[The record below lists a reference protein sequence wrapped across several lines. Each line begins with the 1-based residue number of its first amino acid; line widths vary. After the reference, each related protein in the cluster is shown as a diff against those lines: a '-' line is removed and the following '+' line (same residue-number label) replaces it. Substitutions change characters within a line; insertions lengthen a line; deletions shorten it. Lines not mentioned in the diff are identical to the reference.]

1 MEKSREKKR
10 QQAFMAKMRM
20 RKFRALKKIK
30 RRLQQISND
39 ESMSAMDID
48 DNSETDSNKRL
59 YGDAYDELE
68 PPCPSLHL
76 QRIEVMEVSQVK
88 INLINS

>member
-1 MEKSREKKR
+1 
-10 QQAFMAKMRM
+10 MAKMRM

-30 RRLQQISND
+30 RLQRISND

-48 DNSETDSNKRL
+48 DNSETVSNKRL
-59 YGDAYDELE
+59 YGDACDELE
-68 PPCPSLHL
+68 PPCPPLPL
-76 QRIEVMEVSQVK
+76 QHTEVMEVSQVK

>member
-1 MEKSREKKR
+1 MEKSREKKC

-30 RRLQQISND
+30 RRLQRISND

-48 DNSETDSNKRL
+48 S
-59 YGDAYDELE
+59 
-68 PPCPSLHL
+68 SLL
-76 QRIEVMEVSQVK
+76 IIQKQTPIRDYMEMPAM
-88 INLINS
+88 N